1 MKGDFELKIIKKSL
15 KQKYPWIKAME
26 PYRSEFQFT
35 KGFNLLCDID
45 EFEEKEGIDIRGAI
59 PPDKMKQYESK
70 GVISVMY
77 LTSIP
82 LSTED
87 ENKVRIIEEDVRD
100 MVRRIHF
107 SPAIPKELK
116 LNKEPLITA
125 FIFPLTSIYI

>member
-45 EFEEKEGIDIRGAI
+45 EFEEKEGIDVRGAI
-59 PPDKMKQYESK
+59 PPDKMKQYENK

>member
-35 KGFNLLCDID
+35 KGYNLLCDID

-59 PPDKMKQYESK
+59 PPDKMKQYENK

>member
-45 EFEEKEGIDIRGAI
+45 EFEEKEGIDVRGAI